1 MATQKQIRAN
11 RKNAKKAG
19 RPKGKKNKATLEKE
33 AVLAV
38 YRQKIMRNAGIL
50 FKSQLHLSTGV
61 SYLYKWEKG
70 KTRPTLVIDQEE
82 IEEYII
88 KENDP
93 ERAIKKVDKNAAY
106 YFITTERPDNRAI
119 DSMLDR
125 TFGKA
130 TQPVAGEDG
139 GPIEVVITQYA
150 KDDKDK

>member
-1 MATQKQIRAN
+1 MARAGN
-11 RKNAKKAG
+11 VHKGG
-19 RPKGKKNKATLEKE
+19 RPKGSKTKATLEKE
-33 AVLAV
+33 KVLAV

-50 FKSQLHLSTGV
+50 FRSQLHLSTGV
-61 SYLYKWEKG
+61 SYLYKWERG
-70 KTRPTLVIDQEE
+70 KARPTLVTDQKE

-88 KENDP
+88 REQEP
-93 ERAIKKVDKNAAY
+93 ERKTEKVDKNAAY
-106 YFITTERPDNRAI
+106 YFITTERPDGKAI

-150 KDDKDK
+150 KDK